1 MGKND
6 NKEAIEKLRKKIR
19 RLQGKEQHEMIEISY
34 ERKSENMGA
43 SLLIS
48 NK

>member
-19 RLQGKEQHEMIEISY
+19 RLQGKEQHEMIEIIY

>member
-19 RLQGKEQHEMIEISY
+19 RLQGKEQHLQKNLQKCQVSC
-34 ERKSENMGA
+34 RRNF
-43 SLLIS
+43 
-48 NK
+48 